1 MKRFFLITIIATCS
15 MIINAQEIDKIIAII
30 GDEIVL
36 RSEVE
41 NQYLQ
46 YISQGVTSNEELR
59 CEILEDLMTQKLL
72 IFSCKQDSISVT
84 KEEIEQEVETRV
96 NYYVDQIGSIEKV
109 EQYFEKDIYQIKK
122 VLSELVEDQF
132 LIQRMQ
138 SSITKDVKITP
149 FDVNEFYEKM
159 DKSELPLIEDRY
171 KLSQIIVKPKMSEDQ
186 INKLT
191 DRLNAFRKRVLNGE
205 DFKVLAALY
214 SDDPGSANNGGE
226 IGFVSRGTFVPEF
239 EKVAFRLK
247 KGEVSEI
254 VKTNFGYHI
263 IQLIERRGDQVN
275 VRHILLKPK
284 YSSTSLQNA
293 RLRID
298 SIYNKIKNNEISF
311 SQAIKSY
318 SDDDTKNNNGLL
330 INPSNG
336 SSTYTIAELGSSI
349 KYLIEG
355 LNEDDFTKPVK
366 VESNEGSIYRILNVV
381 EKISSHT
388 ANLDLDYDFF
398 QTQALNFKKQEKLD
412 EWIEKRIKNTYVEL
426 KEIDKNCKSR
436 YKW

>member
-1 MKRFFLITIIATCS
+1 MKRFFLIIIIATCS

-355 LNEDDFTKPVK
+355 LNENDFTKPVK

>member
-1 MKRFFLITIIATCS
+1 

-355 LNEDDFTKPVK
+355 LNENDFTKPVK

-388 ANLDLDYDFF
+388 ANLDLDYNFF

-426 KEIDKNCKSR
+426 KEIDKNCKSS

>member
-1 MKRFFLITIIATCS
+1 MIT
-15 MIINAQEIDKIIAII
+15 NAQEIDKIIAVV

-36 RSEVE
+36 RSDVE

-59 CEILEDLMTQKLL
+59 CQVFEDIMTQKLL

-96 NYYVDQIGSIEKV
+96 NYYIDQIGSIEKV
-109 EQYFEKDIYQIKK
+109 EQYFEKDIYQIKR

-138 SSITKDVKITP
+138 SSITKEVKITP
-149 FDVNEFYEKM
+149 FDVNEYYEKI

-171 KLSQIIVKPKMSEDQ
+171 KLSQIIIKPKMSEDQ

-191 DRLNAFRKRVLNGE
+191 DRLNTFRKRVLNGE

-247 KGEVSEI
+247 KDEVSEI

-293 RLRID
+293 RLKID

>member
-1 MKRFFLITIIATCS
+1 MKRFFLIIIIATCS

-293 RLRID
+293 RLKID

-426 KEIDKNCKSR
+426 KEIDKNCKSS

>member
-1 MKRFFLITIIATCS
+1 

-149 FDVNEFYEKM
+149 FDVNGFYEKM

-426 KEIDKNCKSR
+426 KEIDKNCKSS

>member
-1 MKRFFLITIIATCS
+1 MKRFFLIIIIATCS

-191 DRLNAFRKRVLNGE
+191 DRLNTFRKRVLNGE

-426 KEIDKNCKSR
+426 KEIDKNCKSS

>member
-1 MKRFFLITIIATCS
+1 MKRFFLTITISTFS
-15 MIINAQEIDKIIAII
+15 MLINSQEIDKIIAIV

-149 FDVNEFYEKM
+149 FDVNEYYEKI
-159 DKSELPLIEDRY
+159 DKSELPFIGDRY

-293 RLRID
+293 RSRID

>member
-1 MKRFFLITIIATCS
+1 MKRFFLILIITTCS

-426 KEIDKNCKSR
+426 KEIDKNCKSS

>member
-1 MKRFFLITIIATCS
+1 MKRFFLIIIIATCS

-349 KYLIEG
+349 KYLIDG

-426 KEIDKNCKSR
+426 KEIDKNCKSS

>member
-1 MKRFFLITIIATCS
+1 MKRFFLIIIIATCS

-426 KEIDKNCKSR
+426 KEIDKNCKSN

>member
-1 MKRFFLITIIATCS
+1 

-149 FDVNEFYEKM
+149 FDVNDFYEKM

-426 KEIDKNCKSR
+426 KEIDKNCKSI

>member
-1 MKRFFLITIIATCS
+1 

-247 KGEVSEI
+247 KDEVSEI

-426 KEIDKNCKSR
+426 KEIDKNCKSS

>member
-1 MKRFFLITIIATCS
+1 MKRFFLIIITTCS

-426 KEIDKNCKSR
+426 KEIDKNCKSS

>member
-1 MKRFFLITIIATCS
+1 MKRFFLITIITTFS
-15 MIINAQEIDKIIAII
+15 TIINAQEIDKIIAVV

-59 CEILEDLMTQKLL
+59 CQVFEDLMTQKLL
-72 IFSCKQDSISVT
+72 IFSCKQDSIYVT

-96 NYYVDQIGSIEKV
+96 NYYIDQIGSIEKV
-109 EQYFEKDIYQIKK
+109 EQYFEKDIYQIKR

-138 SSITKDVKITP
+138 SSITKEVKITP
-149 FDVNEFYEKM
+149 FDVNEYYEKI

-171 KLSQIIVKPKMSEDQ
+171 KLSQIIIKPKMSENQ

-191 DRLNAFRKRVLNGE
+191 DRLNTFRKRVLNGE

-247 KGEVSEI
+247 KDEVSEI

-355 LNEDDFTKPVK
+355 LDEDDFTKPVK

-381 EKISSHT
+381 EKISSHN

-398 QTQALNFKKQEKLD
+398 QNQALNFKKQEKLD
-412 EWIEKRIKNTYVEL
+412 EWIDKRIKNTYIEL
-426 KEIDKNCKSR
+426 KEKDKNCKSR

>member
-1 MKRFFLITIIATCS
+1 

-426 KEIDKNCKSR
+426 KEIDKNCKSI

>member
-1 MKRFFLITIIATCS
+1 MKRFFLIIIITTFS
-15 MIINAQEIDKIIAII
+15 MIINAQEIDKIIAVV

-59 CEILEDLMTQKLL
+59 CQVFEDILTQKLL

-96 NYYVDQIGSIEKV
+96 NYYIDQIGSIEKV
-109 EQYFEKDIYQIKK
+109 EQYFEKDIYQIKR

-138 SSITKDVKITP
+138 SSITKEVKITP
-149 FDVNEFYEKM
+149 FDVNEYYKKI

-171 KLSQIIVKPKMSEDQ
+171 KLSQIIIKPKMSEDQ

-191 DRLNAFRKRVLNGE
+191 DRLNTFRKRVLNGE

-247 KGEVSEI
+247 KDEVSEI

-426 KEIDKNCKSR
+426 KEIDKNCKSS

>member
-1 MKRFFLITIIATCS
+1 
-15 MIINAQEIDKIIAII
+15 MIINAQEIDKVIAVV

-355 LNEDDFTKPVK
+355 LNENDFTKPVK

>member
-1 MKRFFLITIIATCS
+1 MKRFFLIIIIATCS

-36 RSEVE
+36 RSEIE

-426 KEIDKNCKSR
+426 KEIDKNCKSS

>member
-1 MKRFFLITIIATCS
+1 MKRFFLIITISTFS
-15 MIINAQEIDKIIAII
+15 MLINSQEIDKIIAIV

-426 KEIDKNCKSR
+426 KEIDKNCKSS

>member
-1 MKRFFLITIIATCS
+1 MKRFFLIIIITTCS

-355 LNEDDFTKPVK
+355 LDENDFTKPVK

-426 KEIDKNCKSR
+426 KEIDKNCKSS

>member
-1 MKRFFLITIIATCS
+1 

>member
-1 MKRFFLITIIATCS
+1 MKRFFLIITISTFS
-15 MIINAQEIDKIIAII
+15 MLINSQEIDKIIAIV

-36 RSEVE
+36 LSEVE

-59 CEILEDLMTQKLL
+59 CKVFEDLMTQKLL

-96 NYYVDQIGSIEKV
+96 NYYIDQIGNVEKV

-149 FDVNEFYEKM
+149 FDVNEYYEKI
-159 DKSELPLIEDRY
+159 DKTELPLIEDRY
-171 KLSQIIVKPKMSEDQ
+171 KLSQIIIKPKVSEDQ

-247 KGEVSEI
+247 KDEVSEI

-336 SSTYTIAELGSSI
+336 SSSYTIDELGTSI

-355 LNEDDFTKPVK
+355 LEEGNFTKPAK
-366 VESNEGSIYRILNVV
+366 VESNEGSIYRILNVT
-381 EKISSHT
+381 EKINSHI

-398 QTQALNFKKQEKLD
+398 QTQVLNIKKQEKLD

-426 KEIDKNCKSR
+426 KDIDKNCKSR

>member
-1 MKRFFLITIIATCS
+1 MKRFFLITIITTFS
-15 MIINAQEIDKIIAII
+15 TIINAQEIDKIIAVV

-59 CEILEDLMTQKLL
+59 CQVFEDLMTQKLL
-72 IFSCKQDSISVT
+72 IFSCKQDSIYVT

-96 NYYVDQIGSIEKV
+96 NYYIDQIGSIEKV
-109 EQYFEKDIYQIKK
+109 EQYFEKDIYQIKR

-138 SSITKDVKITP
+138 SSITKEVKITP
-149 FDVNEFYEKM
+149 FDVNEYYEKI

-171 KLSQIIVKPKMSEDQ
+171 KLSQIIIKPKMSENQ

-191 DRLNAFRKRVLNGE
+191 DRLNTFRKRVLNGE

-247 KGEVSEI
+247 KDEVSEI

-293 RLRID
+293 RLKID

-311 SQAIKSY
+311 SQAIKIY
-318 SDDDTKNNNGLL
+318 SDDDTKNNDGLL

-336 SSTYTIAELGSSI
+336 SPTYSIAELGTSI
-349 KYLIEG
+349 KYLVEG
-355 LNEDDFTKPVK
+355 LNEGDFTKPVK

-388 ANLDLDYDFF
+388 ANLDLDYDYF
-398 QTQALNFKKQEKLD
+398 QIQALNFKKQEKLD

>member
-1 MKRFFLITIIATCS
+1 MKRFFLIIIITTCS

-72 IFSCKQDSISVT
+72 IFSCKQDSITVT

-426 KEIDKNCKSR
+426 KEIDKNCKSS

>member
-1 MKRFFLITIIATCS
+1 MKRFFLIIIIATCS

-355 LNEDDFTKPVK
+355 LNENDFTKPVK
-366 VESNEGSIYRILNVV
+366 VESIEGSIYRILNVV

-426 KEIDKNCKSR
+426 KEIDKNCKSS

>member
-1 MKRFFLITIIATCS
+1 MKRFFLIIITTCS

-191 DRLNAFRKRVLNGE
+191 ERLNAFRKRVLNGE

-426 KEIDKNCKSR
+426 KEIDKNCKSS

>member
-1 MKRFFLITIIATCS
+1 

-426 KEIDKNCKSR
+426 KEIDKNCKSS
-436 YKW
+436 YKC

>member
-1 MKRFFLITIIATCS
+1 

-46 YISQGVTSNEELR
+46 YISQGVTSNEELK

-426 KEIDKNCKSR
+426 KEIDKNCKSS

>member
-1 MKRFFLITIIATCS
+1 

-46 YISQGVTSNEELR
+46 YISQGVTSSEELR

-355 LNEDDFTKPVK
+355 LNENDFTKPVK

-426 KEIDKNCKSR
+426 KEIDKNCKSS

>member
-1 MKRFFLITIIATCS
+1 

-426 KEIDKNCKSR
+426 KEIDKNCKSS

>member
-1 MKRFFLITIIATCS
+1 

-388 ANLDLDYDFF
+388 ANLDLDYNFF

-426 KEIDKNCKSR
+426 KEIDKNCKSS

>member
-1 MKRFFLITIIATCS
+1 

-293 RLRID
+293 RLKID

-426 KEIDKNCKSR
+426 KEIDKNCKSS

>member
-1 MKRFFLITIIATCS
+1 MKRFFLIIIIATCS
-15 MIINAQEIDKIIAII
+15 MIINAQEIDKIIAIV

-149 FDVNEFYEKM
+149 FDVNEYYEKM

-355 LNEDDFTKPVK
+355 LNENDFTKPVK

-426 KEIDKNCKSR
+426 KEIDKNCKSS

>member
-1 MKRFFLITIIATCS
+1 

-311 SQAIKSY
+311 SQAIKSF

-426 KEIDKNCKSR
+426 KEIDKNCKSS

>member
-1 MKRFFLITIIATCS
+1 MKRFFLIITISTFS
-15 MIINAQEIDKIIAII
+15 MLINSQEIDKIIAIV

-59 CEILEDLMTQKLL
+59 CQVFEDLMTQKLL

-96 NYYVDQIGSIEKV
+96 NYYIDQIGSVEKV

-149 FDVNEFYEKM
+149 FDVNEYYEKI
-159 DKSELPLIEDRY
+159 DKTELPLIEDRY
-171 KLSQIIVKPKMSEDQ
+171 KLSQIIIKPKVSEDQ
-186 INKLT
+186 IDKLT

-247 KGEVSEI
+247 KDEVSEI

-336 SSTYTIAELGSSI
+336 SSSYTIDELGSSI

-355 LNEDDFTKPVK
+355 LEEGNFTKPAK
-366 VESNEGSIYRILNVV
+366 VESNEGSIYRILNVT
-381 EKISSHT
+381 EKINSHI

-398 QTQALNFKKQEKLD
+398 QTQVLNIKKQEKLD

-426 KEIDKNCKSR
+426 KDIDKNCKSR

>member
-1 MKRFFLITIIATCS
+1 

-263 IQLIERRGDQVN
+263 IQLIDRRGDQVN

-426 KEIDKNCKSR
+426 KEIDKNCKSS